1 MKMKVNVYYAL
12 VQCSYWMGYAAGM
25 VVYVNEL
32 VEENDKAQG
41 QAFAGMTL
49 TFGNV
54 FAALFGG
61 ILIEAKG
68 VNYMLVFGT

>member
-1 MKMKVNVYYAL
+1 
-12 VQCSYWMGYAAGM
+12 
-25 VVYVNEL
+25 
-32 VEENDKAQG
+32 
-41 QAFAGMTL
+41 MTL

-68 VNYMLVFGT
+68 VNYMLVFGTIIAVLGSVVLWISTKPTANK